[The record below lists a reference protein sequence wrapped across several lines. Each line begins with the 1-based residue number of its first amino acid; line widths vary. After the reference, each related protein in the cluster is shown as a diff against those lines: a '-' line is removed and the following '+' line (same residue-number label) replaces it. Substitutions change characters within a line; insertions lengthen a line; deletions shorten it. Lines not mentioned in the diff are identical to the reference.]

1 MLPSSLCPSLRHYQH
16 AVLYYQ
22 AQLSPPGAPFFN
34 STSKPLSAPPTP
46 RSFDILCVI
55 KDTVDPVNDG
65 KLAEFV
71 VGSHA
76 RSHPDDIAALRAAE
90 AEGAENGTTE

>member
-1 MLPSSLCPSLRHYQH
+1 MPAPSCSAAHPSSTPPPCTPSR
-16 AVLYYQ
+16 
-22 AQLSPPGAPFFN
+22 
-34 STSKPLSAPPTP
+34 

-55 KDTVDPVNDG
+55 RDTVDPVNDE

-76 RSHPDDIAALRAAE
+76 RSHPDDVAAAQAAE
-90 AEGAENGTTE
+90 AEGAAPAEAE

>member
-1 MLPSSLCPSLRHYQH
+1 MLYN
-16 AVLYYQ
+16 Q
-22 AQLSPPGAPFFN
+22 AQLTLPIHQPLCFPPHCLH
-34 STSKPLSAPPTP
+34 LSP

-55 KDTVDPVNDG
+55 KDTVDPVNDE

-90 AEGAENGTTE
+90 AEGAENGATE